1 MPALKKIVIGLVI
14 LSVVLLIA
22 GLILFR
28 VFFSGLYFGF
38 FPFLVLFFLIVNTGF
53 FMLFSRSLGK
63 SDNQFIRSFM
73 ASTVGK
79 LMLYLILV
87 LTYVLTSPKTAIPF
101 SVTLSLLYIAYTTY
115 DLYVMLTLLK
125 RKKEKNTLP
134 NQL

>member
-28 VFFSGLYFGF
+28 VFFAGLYFGF
-38 FPFLVLFFLIVNTGF
+38 FPFLVLIFLIVNTGF
-53 FMLFSRSLGK
+53 FILFSRSLNK

-101 SVTLSLLYIAYTTY
+101 SVTLSLLYIAFTTY